1 MIGNIFKNIGKG
13 IGYFFLFPGL
23 LIAIAIYAVFGLIV
37 FIYQFF
43 KLIFLF
49 FTGRTLF
56 SDLPEDTKVKAIL
69 DDKVNGGSEKSEE
82 APAQP
87 KPQEES
93 QSSTQTAPVYTSYA
107 TLYPEA
113 NVEPENKP
121 TTNIEPELIEEEIP
135 SKINN
140 NEGGDQNA

>member
-56 SDLPEDTKVKAIL
+56 SDLPEDIKVKAIL

-87 KPQEES
+87 KSQEES
-93 QSSTQTAPVYTSYA
+93 QSSTQTAPVYTSLRHYI
-107 TLYPEA
+107 LKQML
-113 NVEPENKP
+113 NQ
-121 TTNIEPELIEEEIP
+121 
-135 SKINN
+135 KINQPQILN
-140 NEGGDQNA
+140 LNQLKKK